1 MSPGIIARASFDM
14 INFSY
19 WWSDVVGTL
28 KSKPIGM
35 TGLDTHFIITV
46 VVVLL
51 SAILF
56 ILTVRKLLKMTL
68 ETSQL

>member
-35 TGLDTHFIITV
+35 KGVDTRFIITV
-46 VVVLL
+46 VVFFCQPFFSSLP
-51 SAILF
+51 SGNC
-56 ILTVRKLLKMTL
+56 
-68 ETSQL
+68 